1 VARVRAVIDLE
12 ASAHAYGAFQRP
24 RGVRS
29 AEALLRLA
37 LGYGPGGLSLRQ
49 AAAWAEMSELARL
62 SRTAL
67 MNRLSRAADWLGAVA
82 GALAANT
89 HSRQDPALGARPLR
103 LVDGSTIAG
112 PGSRGT
118 DWRLHVCY
126 DPVAQRFSALEI
138 TDAHGA
144 ERLERAPVTPGEIR
158 IGDRGFGN
166 RPDSVRAI
174 SAGPG
179 DYVVRVNWRGLRW
192 LAPAGGRFDVQDFLV
207 RLGDQPGEAAVLV
220 GSARNKRFAPLPARL
235 IAVPL
240 PAEKAEAARTR
251 AQNASRKAG
260 HRVQPGTLH
269 AAGFLL
275 LLTSLDAAAYPALQV
290 ARLYRLRWQVELAIK
305 RLKSL
310 LRLDRLPAKSPALAR
325 AWLSAHLIAA
335 FLTDELIRDV
345 LPDAF
350 PSASETPLRSAQ
362 RVQGGAQPSGAQP
375 SGEPAAAALALA
387 AGAEPGPAPRR
398 DRARAAVIDAAAQ
411 RHAAP
416 RAPLL

>member
-1 VARVRAVIDLE
+1 MARLRAVIDLE
-12 ASAHAYGAFQRP
+12 ASAHARGAFQRP

-49 AAAWAEMSELARL
+49 AAAWAETRELARL

-67 MNRLSRAADWLGAVA
+67 MNRLSRAADWLGTLA
-82 GALAANT
+82 GALAANAS
-89 HSRQDPALGARPLR
+89 SRQDPAPGPRPLR
-103 LVDGSTIAG
+103 LVDGSTIAA

-118 DWRLHVCY
+118 DWRLHVCF
-126 DPVAQRFSALEI
+126 DPVAQCFSALEI

-166 RPDSVRAI
+166 RPDGVRAL

-192 LAPAGGRFDVQDFLV
+192 LEPAGGRFDVQGFLA

-220 GSARNKRFAPLPARL
+220 GHARDTRFVPVPARL

-240 PAEKAEAARTR
+240 PAAPAEQARTR

-260 HRVQPGTLH
+260 HRVQPGTLQ

-275 LLTSLDAAAYPALQV
+275 LLTSLDAQAYPALQV

-310 LRLDRLPAKSPALAR
+310 LRIDRLPAKSPDLAR
-325 AWLSAHLIAA
+325 AWLAAHLIAA
-335 FLTDELIRDV
+335 FLTEDLIREV
-345 LPDAF
+345 LPAAF

-362 RVQGGAQPSGAQP
+362 RVQGGASPFGA
-375 SGEPAAAALALA
+375 PAAAALTLA
-387 AGAEPGPAPRR
+387 AGAEPDPAPRR
-398 DRARAAVIDAAAQ
+398 DPARAAVIDAAAQ
-411 RHAAP
+411 RHAAS